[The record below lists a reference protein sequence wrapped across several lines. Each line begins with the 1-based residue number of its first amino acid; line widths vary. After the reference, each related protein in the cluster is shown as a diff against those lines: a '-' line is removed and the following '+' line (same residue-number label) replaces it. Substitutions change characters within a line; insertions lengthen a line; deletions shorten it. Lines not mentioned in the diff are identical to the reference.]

1 MSATAAPPPPPWLSL
16 AGVSRR
22 FDSVDALKDV
32 SFTLGLGEILCLLG
46 ASGCGKSTLL
56 RLIAGVER
64 PDGGTIALAGQ
75 VLSGP
80 RAFVEPEAR
89 GIGFMFQDYAL
100 FPHLSV
106 AENVAFGLKGRPR
119 AEVLARVKEVLAV
132 AGVAPLAD
140 RFPHM
145 LSGGESQR
153 VALARALAPRP
164 RLLLMDEPFSNLDQ
178 GLRETVRAETLALL
192 RQMQVGAI
200 IVTHDPTEAL
210 AVADRLA
217 VMHAGRIEA
226 LERPRQLYHLPPTL
240 YVAQFLGA
248 GNVVRGI
255 VQGGHVATPL
265 GTFPAPHLAQ
275 GQPVLVF
282 FRPQA
287 LTLCDAAA
295 GAAARVDRQDFLGAQ
310 ERVFLTLEDG
320 GAAVSLDLPAT
331 AQPHLPARV
340 GLQLDPAAVRV
351 FAAEGKI

>member
-1 MSATAAPPPPPWLSL
+1 MSAAAALPPSPWLSL
-16 AGVSRR
+16 EGVSRR
-22 FDSVDALKDV
+22 FNGVAALEDI
-32 SFTLGLGEILCLLG
+32 SFQLGAGEILCLLG

-56 RLIAGVER
+56 RLIAGVDR
-64 PDGGTIALAGQ
+64 PDTGTITLAGQ

-80 RAFVEPEAR
+80 GVFAEPEAR

-106 AENVAFGLKGRPR
+106 ADNVAFGLKGRPR
-119 AEVLARVKEVLAV
+119 AEVQARVKEVLAV
-132 AGVAPLAD
+132 AGVAPLAG

-192 RQMQVGAI
+192 RQVQVGAI

-217 VMHAGRIEA
+217 VMRGGRIEA
-226 LERPRQLYHLPPTL
+226 LERPRQLYHVPPTV

-248 GNVVRGI
+248 GSVVPGV
-255 VQGGHVATPL
+255 VQAGKIATPL
-265 GTFPAPHLAQ
+265 GVFAAPDLAQ
-275 GQPVLVF
+275 GQPALAF

-287 LTLCDAAA
+287 LTLCDPAE
-295 GAAARVDRQDFLGAQ
+295 GARARVQRQDFLGAL
-310 ERVFLTLEDG
+310 ERVVLTLENG
-320 GAAVSLDLPAT
+320 GAQVQLDLPSNAL
-331 AQPHLPARV
+331 PHLNGIV
-340 GLQLDPAAVRV
+340 GLRLDPAAVSV
-351 FAAEGKI
+351 FAAETP